1 MTTETA
7 IDPVCGMTVKTA
19 TAKHTTEHAG
29 ATVYF
34 CAASCKARFEAD
46 PAAFP
51 GVPPAPRGRGRALP
65 MAAPAPPAAAAPG
78 ATWTCPMHPEVV
90 RDGPGDCPLC
100 GMALEPRGVAPDAP
114 SPELADMTRRLA
126 VSAVLTAPLFA
137 VGMAEML
144 PGAVRALGWLAVL
157 RPWRAIGREPRP
169 QHVHADR
176 ARRRRRLRVQ
186 RGRGARA
193 GPAAPERGDARR
205 ACPLLRGGRGHRHA
219 GAGGPGAG
227 AARARRDRPRAAGP
241 ARARA
246 AHRAAPGGRR
256 GARRP
261 GRGGPGGR
269 PPARPAGR
277 EGADGRRGP

>member
-144 PGAVRALGWLAVL
+144 PGAVAHAAARLAHPLAQLALAAPVVLWGGWPIFV
-157 RPWRAIGREPRP
+157 
-169 QHVHADR
+169 
-176 ARRRRRLRVQ
+176 
-186 RGRGARA
+186 RGARSIA
-193 GPAAPERGDARR
+193 VRSLNMFTLIALGT
-205 ACPLLRGGRGHRHA
+205 
-219 GAGGPGAG
+219 G
-227 AARARRDRPRAAGP
+227 AAFEYSAVAAL
-241 ARARA
+241 
-246 AHRAAPGGRR
+246 AP
-256 GARRP
+256 
-261 GRGGPGGR
+261 
-269 PPARPAGR
+269 
-277 EGADGRRGP
+277 